1 MGVNALTTPSNN
13 GISPPF
19 PLYNARAT
27 AIYNPEAVMNRLSMS
42 SDDKPNAVPPMWL
55 QMDYL
60 VKSIRVFPFNL
71 CLVLSGSGRELIA
84 TGTLAKSPMSS
95 SARRA

>member
-13 GISPPF
+13 GISPIPF

-42 SDDKPNAVPPMWL
+42 SDDKPTQYPMWS
-55 QMDYL
+55 QKDYYVEGHWNIPIQFVL
-60 VKSIRVFPFNL
+60 CFIRFQ
-71 CLVLSGSGRELIA
+71 
-84 TGTLAKSPMSS
+84 
-95 SARRA
+95 